1 MAPSARQWLQA
12 ASLGS
17 SDGAFGSL
25 PEYMIR
31 ACCKFVL
38 CLRDICMVGL
48 DRIGYRVGMAWYD
61 MVQYITYM
69 CMYLHI
75 YIYDT

>member
-1 MAPSARQWLQA
+1 
-12 ASLGS
+12 
-17 SDGAFGSL
+17 
-25 PEYMIR
+25 
-31 ACCKFVL
+31 
-38 CLRDICMVGL
+38 MVGL